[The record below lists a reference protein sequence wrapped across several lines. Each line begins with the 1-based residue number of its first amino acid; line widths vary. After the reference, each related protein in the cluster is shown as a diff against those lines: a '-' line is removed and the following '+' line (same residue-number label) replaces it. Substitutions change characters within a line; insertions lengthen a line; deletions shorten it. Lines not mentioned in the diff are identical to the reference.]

1 MARPACVMPRTSPKS
16 PRTAPTEIAIA
27 PNAIAVLRRFQEG
40 EEYPYV
46 DKSTGDIK
54 YYENFVVTPNG
65 TIYGTRKS
73 PREVPRERRDSEQDL
88 QSKRTRS
95 E

>member
-1 MARPACVMPRTSPKS
+1 MPRTSPKS

-27 PNAIAVLRRFQEG
+27 PNVIAVLRRFQDG

-46 DKSTGDIK
+46 DKSTGDK

-65 TIYGTRKS
+65 AIYGTRKS
-73 PREVPRERRDSEQDL
+73 TRAVPRERRDSEQDL
-88 QSKRTRS
+88 QSKRPRS

>member
-1 MARPACVMPRTSPKS
+1 MPRTSPKS

-46 DKSTGDIK
+46 DKSTGDK

-65 TIYGTRKS
+65 SIYRTLKTTR
-73 PREVPRERRDSEQDL
+73 DQAASECAAETEQKG
-88 QSKRTRS
+88 SKRS
-95 E
+95 CNAESAPNQA